1 MHQPKSR
8 LHTHKNT
15 TPLHMRILHTYR
27 KASQWKHL
35 SQIADK
41 RQHRSDVNIG
51 LLIGCNVPAAFQ
63 PINVIFGKDEEPWEE
78 QYQFGVT
85 VIGRVCKD
93 KQQTQ
98 NSASVNRATV
108 ERQMLLDCGRET
120 SRPPPFEN
128 VTNTKDLTSSKQ
140 VREMMVLDH
149 SEIHGTEQAESIEE
163 KHFGEILTRGLHK
176 NTNGN

>member
-1 MHQPKSR
+1 
-8 LHTHKNT
+8 
-15 TPLHMRILHTYR
+15 
-27 KASQWKHL
+27 
-35 SQIADK
+35 
-41 RQHRSDVNIG
+41 
-51 LLIGCNVPAAFQ
+51 
-63 PINVIFGKDEEPWEE
+63 
-78 QYQFGVT
+78 
-85 VIGRVCKD
+85 
-93 KQQTQ
+93 
-98 NSASVNRATV
+98 
-108 ERQMLLDCGRET
+108 MLLDCGRET